1 MRVALLSIGTELTR
15 GEIVDTNA
23 AWLAANLT
31 EHGFTVSQ
39 TRGVAD
45 EADAIVDTLQ
55 RLAADHELVLA
66 TGGLGPTSDD
76 LTAACAA
83 RAAGV
88 SLVRDENALFAIRR
102 RVESRGRE
110 VTPLHEKQADVPEG
124 AELLANA
131 EGTAPGF
138 AVAIGTA
145 RAYFMPGVPRE
156 MKRMFAEQVLPRVQP
171 RAPNDTHVVR
181 LRTFGMP
188 ESAAAQ
194 LLAGIEARRTDA
206 TIGYRVHFPELD
218 VKVSARGSTH
228 DAARALAL
236 EVAAEVRDA
245 LGDVVFGEEDDELAA
260 ITGRALRARGY
271 RLAVAESCTGGLLS
285 HLLTAHPG
293 ASDFL
298 IGGAV
303 VYANSAKTRLL
314 GVAEDTLRF
323 HGAVSAETAV
333 AMAQGV
339 RRLCEVD
346 VGLAVTGI
354 AGPTGG
360 TATKPV
366 GLVHWAVA
374 HPGGVISK
382 ERVFYGDRA
391 EIQLHAAYAALD
403 TLRRVAAGL
412 TDGRAVP
419 VSQRPPSM

>member
-1 MRVALLSIGTELTR
+1 M
-15 GEIVDTNA
+15 
-23 AWLAANLT
+23 
-31 EHGFTVSQ
+31 
-39 TRGVAD
+39 
-45 EADAIVDTLQ
+45 
-55 RLAADHELVLA
+55 
-66 TGGLGPTSDD
+66 
-76 LTAACAA
+76 
-83 RAAGV
+83 
-88 SLVRDENALFAIRR
+88 
-102 RVESRGRE
+102 
-110 VTPLHEKQADVPEG
+110 
-124 AELLANA
+124 
-131 EGTAPGF
+131 
-138 AVAIGTA
+138 
-145 RAYFMPGVPRE
+145 
-156 MKRMFAEQVLPRVQP
+156 
-171 RAPNDTHVVR
+171 
-181 LRTFGMP
+181 
-188 ESAAAQ
+188 
-194 LLAGIEARRTDA
+194 
-206 TIGYRVHFPELD
+206 
-218 VKVSARGSTH
+218 
-228 DAARALAL
+228 
-236 EVAAEVRDA
+236 
-245 LGDVVFGEEDDELAA
+245 
-260 ITGRALRARGY
+260 
-271 RLAVAESCTGGLLS
+271 
-285 HLLTAHPG
+285 LTAHPG